1 MKFFCYSILF
11 FLVIGQSAGADNKD
25 PNYIDELLRTWPGFV
40 VKDSEDP
47 NVLLKRTWDAVINVI
62 KAEDIDQKTK
72 EKVVDKII
80 GPIFDFSLM
89 SKLSLGRKNWSRL
102 TEPQRERFM
111 DLFVERLRSSYRDK
125 MLLYTGQKALFK
137 PGVYKRKSLRIP
149 MDLIS
154 EDNNASMLYKLR
166 NKDKRWKIYDVEIE
180 GISIVSTYRSQFND
194 VLGRGTVEDLLS
206 LLEKPAVVDKASKR

>member
-25 PNYIDELLRTWPGFV
+25 PNYIDELLRTRPGFV

-102 TEPQRERFM
+102 TGPQRERFM